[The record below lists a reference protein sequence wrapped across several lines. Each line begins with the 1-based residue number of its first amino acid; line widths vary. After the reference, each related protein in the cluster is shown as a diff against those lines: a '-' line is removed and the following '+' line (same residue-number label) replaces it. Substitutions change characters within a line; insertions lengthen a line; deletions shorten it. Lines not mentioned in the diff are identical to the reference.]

1 MENIGKMDSR
11 VLNVDVDKQSP
22 HRRRWIAGYSLLQT
36 SSNQRNTLR
45 GGCAETQGTVGLR
58 GGLPPEVFSRYIISK
73 HLLVFTALFAALFG
87 YPGGDTLLTIQA
99 T

>member
-11 VLNVDVDKQSP
+11 VLNVDVRGQTVPLPQTLDCWIQLTPEKQQP
-22 HRRRWIAGYSLLQT
+22 AQHVERRVCR
-36 SSNQRNTLR
+36 
-45 GGCAETQGTVGLR
+45 EGTVVLR